1 MSTTT
6 EIVAGIAE
14 PIVLSQGL
22 NLVDVD
28 YNKEGSDWK
37 LKVFIEN
44 KDGDLTLEHC
54 EKVSKILSEELDRVD
69 PITQSYILEV
79 SSPGLERPLKKPEDY
94 ERFKGELIKVKTYG
108 PIEGR
113 KEFKG
118 ELILYENNI
127 VKIKEKE
134 GVIKIPFNKIADAH
148 LVVDF

>member
-1 MSTTT
+1 MNTTK
-6 EIVAGIAE
+6 EIVAGIAA